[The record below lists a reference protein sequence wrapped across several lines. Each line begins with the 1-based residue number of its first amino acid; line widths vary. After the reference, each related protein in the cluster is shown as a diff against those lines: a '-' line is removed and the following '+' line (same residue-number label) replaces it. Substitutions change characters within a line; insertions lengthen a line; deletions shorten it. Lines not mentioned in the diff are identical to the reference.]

1 MKGTAHDGPE
11 GAQTARAS
19 GSSPTSRDLSEA
31 IRWLNAALMDL
42 NGALSRELRV
52 GSAGLAALAHL
63 GAGELGPTEF
73 ARRLELTTGAVT
85 ALLDRLAERGRV
97 VREPDPSDRRRL
109 KVHIT
114 PHATEELLGHV
125 LPLSRD
131 IESVADGFSADER
144 LAIGR
149 FLDELTAVVKRH
161 AHRDEPLRL
170 AQPDPEEGPHVDKDD

>member
-52 GSAGLAALAHL
+52 GSAGLAALARW
-63 GAGELGPTEF
+63 P
-73 ARRLELTTGAVT
+73 ELTTGAVT
-85 ALLDRLAERGRV
+85 ALLDRLAQRGCV

-161 AHRDEPLRL
+161 AHRDEPSRL
-170 AQPDPEEGPHVDKDD
+170 AQPDPEEGPHVDKGD